1 MIRKVYVGMNST
13 TIKTSGLRLKSIGA
27 SLSLAA
33 VCIAIFV
40 FDSKPTGMY
49 LYMPVLPLVFA
60 VVNILFL
67 QIYNN
72 ITIVTIIVVLMEFIR
87 YVVTPLIVMIEG
99 YPKGLYTYSFSSDI
113 MANTIIIMVME
124 ILAIYYALY
133 TCRNFSD
140 IRIDDKLFIDK
151 ILQKKNYASIK
162 ITSVLIIA
170 FTVILFLIFPGV
182 KSIYSFIFS
191 NDMDTLVYRTSSALD
206 SLPRGVGWLA
216 NAFGEATRYIVI
228 QYIIIK
234 MFRKS
239 CVRPKNRYFYLS
251 AIIIVL
257 NMMVGTSSMVISLTA
272 SIVLL
277 FQLYILYPKERKLFL
292 VVGITIGSIA
302 SIALVFTYLQ
312 NVLTY
317 QSLSQMIQDYTNG
330 YYNIYQAQFAYEVRG
345 LNLFEKLEM
354 LFFGDG
360 IANISPIN
368 IFFDTE
374 NSSDIF
380 NYYLYGTEFNGGA
393 VLPYVSQWVYY
404 FSPVIGPFFSTIP
417 IYLSKRMEMKWRN
430 GEGNILV
437 MGMLTLVFAL
447 TPFMYNFPTFIHI
460 LTMNIIPL
468 WIASKANEKF
478 VFGTKL

>member
-1 MIRKVYVGMNST
+1 M
-13 TIKTSGLRLKSIGA
+13 
-27 SLSLAA
+27 AA

-99 YPKGLYTYSFSSDI
+99 YPQGLYTYSFNKDI
-113 MANTIIIMVME
+113 MVNTIIIMFME
-124 ILAIYYALY
+124 IIVIYYTLY
-133 TCRNFSD
+133 ACRNFSE
-140 IRIDDKLFIDK
+140 IRIEDDDYINK
-151 ILQKKNYASIK
+151 IMQKKNYASLK
-162 ITSVLIIA
+162 ISSFIIIA
-170 FTVILFLIFPGV
+170 FTVLLFLAFPGV
-182 KSIYSFIFS
+182 RNIYSFIFN
-191 NDMDTLVYRTSSALD
+191 NDMSSLAIDTTSTID
-206 SLPRGVGWLA
+206 SLPRGVGWISNVFA
-216 NAFGEATRYIVI
+216 EISR
-228 QYIIIK
+228 YIIIEYIIIRL
-234 MFRKS
+234 FRKS
-239 CVRPKNRYFYLS
+239 CIYAKRKYFYLS
-251 AIIIVL
+251 ALIVVL
-257 NMMVGTSSMVISLTA
+257 NMMIGTTSMVISLTS

-277 FQLYILYPKERKLFL
+277 FQLYILYPKERKFFLF
-292 VVGITIGSIA
+292 VGIVIGSFA
-302 SIALVFTYLQ
+302 GIALVLSYLK

-330 YYNIYQAQFAYEVRG
+330 YYNVYQAQFAYEVRD
-345 LNLFEKLEM
+345 LNLFEKIEM
-354 LFFGDG
+354 LFLGDG

-368 IFFDTE
+368 IFFDSE

-380 NYYLYGTEFNGGA
+380 NYYLYGTKFNGGA

-404 FSPVIGPFFSTIP
+404 FSPVIGPFFSAIP
-417 IYLSKRMEMKWRN
+417 IYLSKKMERKWRN